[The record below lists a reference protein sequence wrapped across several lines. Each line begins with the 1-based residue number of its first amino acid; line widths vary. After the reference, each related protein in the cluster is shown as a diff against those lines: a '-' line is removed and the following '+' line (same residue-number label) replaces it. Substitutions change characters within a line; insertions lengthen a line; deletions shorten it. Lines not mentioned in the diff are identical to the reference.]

1 MKLLNLIAF
10 TFHWD
15 RLTQPAVV
23 AGGCIMIVG
32 LILNFCSTP
41 IARSIANKR
50 KAKGEIE
57 NFEML
62 QVSFKFVSVG
72 ITLVGI
78 LLAIVK
84 MNF

>member
-1 MKLLNLIAF
+1 MRILDLVAF
-10 TFHWD
+10 TFHWE
-15 RLTQPAVV
+15 RLTQPAVI
-23 AGGCIMIVG
+23 AGVCIMIVG

-62 QVSFKFVSVG
+62 QASFKFISVG
-72 ITLVGI
+72 ITLIGI
-78 LLAIVK
+78 LLAIIK